1 MVEAD
6 NHNNIDY
13 VAQQDNLRTSGIK
26 ATMDALKIKHGP
38 TTNQVLICS
47 SCGRDLA
54 ITVYHGNSLCNSC
67 FQAFRSSYEEALKY
81 DNDKGIM
88 GPSNKDKEA
97 LKQKQEAADMMTQL
111 DDDQRLIFS
120 RFKRLMVNSGIHGT
134 MFNAAVIG
142 AGHEDNK
149 PFVTI
154 KVNLIPV
161 TGTLAQF
168 GQKQLN
174 LMKDHKLKLISI
186 QSPDNADYFYIT
198 LQALDNDKVQ
208 PLGTAPLS

>member
-1 MVEAD
+1 
-6 NHNNIDY
+6 
-13 VAQQDNLRTSGIK
+13 
-26 ATMDALKIKHGP
+26 
-38 TTNQVLICS
+38 
-47 SCGRDLA
+47 LA

-67 FQAFRSSYEEALKY
+67 YQAFRSSYEEALNY
-81 DNDKGIM
+81 DKGIM

-120 RFKRLMVNSGIHGT
+120 RFNRLMVNSGIHGT

-149 PFVTI
+149 PFVTV

-161 TGTLAQF
+161 TGILAQF

-174 LMKDHKLKLISI
+174 LMKDHKLKLI
-186 QSPDNADYFYIT
+186 
-198 LQALDNDKVQ
+198 
-208 PLGTAPLS
+208 

>member
-1 MVEAD
+1 MSEHVDKEQLKELVEAR
-6 NHNNIDY
+6 
-13 VAQQDNLRTSGIK
+13 QDNFK
-26 ATMDALKIKHGP
+26 ATLDALKQSHNI
-38 TTNQVLICS
+38 TTDQVLMCS
-47 SCGRDLA
+47 SCGKDLA
-54 ITVYHGNSLCNSC
+54 LTVYHGNSLCNSC
-67 FQAFRSSYEEALKY
+67 YQAFRSSYEEALKY

-88 GPSNKDKEA
+88 GPSNKDKDKEA

-120 RFKRLMVNSGIHGT
+120 RFNRLMVNSGIHGT

-174 LMKDHKLKLISI
+174 LMKDHKLKLITI

-198 LQALDNDKVQ
+198 LQGLDNDKVQ
-208 PLGTAPLS
+208 PLGTA